1 MDYDGNRL
9 NNNRGRFVADFIEND
24 GQALSGRLELNWT
37 NKHKRLLAHEDESY
51 EWTNPSDYR
60 VAEVRLLH
68 DVGTVGE
75 VNPNKQRAADNLLIR
90 GDALHV
96 LTSLEH
102 TPEFAREYAG
112 KVRLVYIDPPF
123 NTGQMFNNYNDALEH
138 SVWLTMFRDRLLQL
152 RRLMS
157 EDGSIWVHLDDVE
170 SHRARCVLDEVFG
183 AENFVANIIWQKSHT
198 RENRTDISTTHDNI
212 IVYAVNRGVW
222 KSKRNLLPSSE
233 DQIARYSNP
242 DNDPRGVWA
251 SLPLHAK
258 AEAGRRAS
266 QFYTITTPSG
276 RAVDPPAGRCWLY
289 TAERLKEMVADNRVW
304 FGESGNNAPRGKK
317 FLSEVQT
324 GLVPTS
330 IWLYQEV
337 GTTGTAKD
345 ELLRLLPEQ
354 TPFSTPKPERLME
367 RIIQVATNEGDI
379 VLDCFAGS
387 GTTAAV
393 AHKMNRRWV
402 TSEWS
407 RDNTENYIL
416 PRLTKVIEGTDLGGI
431 TESQGWEGG
440 GGFRVLEVAPSMF
453 DVQDGR
459 IVLAP
464 WATDEA
470 LAEAVAAQ
478 AGFDYTPEDVPFCG
492 RKGRQRLAVIDGL
505 VNPDVAALL
514 TAWLGDNEVLVV
526 YGTAV
531 DPDTRQALTT
541 LRRGS
546 QCRKVPQTLLNA
558 YRRAASRD
566 TMFTP
571 APSMMSEGEGK

>member
-1 MDYDGNRL
+1 M
-9 NNNRGRFVADFIEND
+9 ADIE
-24 GQALSGRLELNWT
+24 QSEQILSGRLELTWT

-68 DVGTVGE
+68 DVNTVGKT
-75 VNPNKQRAADNLLIR
+75 NPKKQRPADNLLIR
-90 GDALHV
+90 GDALHA
-96 LTSLEH
+96 LTSLSQI
-102 TPEFAREYAG
+102 PEFAREYAG

-152 RRLMS
+152 RNLLS
-157 EDGSIWVHLDDVE
+157 EDASIWVHLDDVE

-183 AENFVANIIWQKSHT
+183 SNNFVANVIWQKSYT

-212 IVYAVNRGVW
+212 IVYAVNRPLW
-222 KSKRNLLPSSE
+222 KKTRNTLPSSDE
-233 DQIARYSNP
+233 QRGRYSNP
-242 DNDPRGVWA
+242 DNDPRGDWKATPV
-251 SLPLHAK
+251 HAK
-258 AEAGRRAS
+258 AEKGRRAS
-266 QFYTITTPSG
+266 QFYTITSPSG
-276 RAVDPPAGRCWLY
+276 RQVDPPKGNCWRF
-289 TAERLKEMVADNRVW
+289 TKERFREMVADNRIW
-304 FGESGNNAPRGKK
+304 FGSGGDGAPSVKR
-317 FLSEVQT
+317 FLSEVQE
-324 GLVPTS
+324 GLVPVT
-330 IWLYQEV
+330 IWTHQEV

-345 ELLRLLPEQ
+345 EMVALFPDIA
-354 TPFSTPKPERLME
+354 PFSTPKPERLME
-367 RIIQVATNEGDI
+367 RIIQIATNEGDI

-416 PRLTKVIEGTDLGGI
+416 PRLTKVIEGTDHGGI

-440 GGFRVLEVAPSMF
+440 GGFRILEVAPSMF

-459 IVLAP
+459 IVVAP
-464 WATDEA
+464 WATDDA

-478 AGFDYTPEDVPFCG
+478 AGFEYQIDDAPFCG
-492 RKGRQRLAVIDGL
+492 HKGRQRLAVVDGL
-505 VNPDVAALL
+505 VNPDVASLL
-514 TAWLGDNEVLVV
+514 VSWLAADEVLVV
-526 YGTAV
+526 YGTAL
-531 DPDTRQALTT
+531 DLDTKQALTS

-546 QCRKVPQTLLNA
+546 LCRKVPQTLLNA
-558 YRRAASRD
+558 YRRSASKE

-571 APSMMSEGEGK
+571 PPTIVTDGEVNS